1 MTESGKQKA
10 EVSDWRV
17 VRPHTTQSWKRN
29 TALLWIGVCA
39 YFLSACTLAPTP
51 TSTIAMPTFAVDY
64 SLIPRATFAPLPPQ
78 PTITP
83 GGSTTVSFSTDIQPI
98 FNANCI
104 SCHGGIAG
112 MWLTDYEHV
121 LARSI
126 NGAQVISG
134 NPEQSRLLHYV
145 ETGLMPPNAD
155 PLTPEQINLIRRWIA
170 EGAVKN

>member
-1 MTESGKQKA
+1 MTESRKQK
-10 EVSDWRV
+10 SKDWRV
-17 VRPHTTQSWKRN
+17 ARPRATLIGYPKVGW
-29 TALLWIGVCA
+29 LWFGICA
-39 YFLSACTLAPTP
+39 YFLSACAPTP
-51 TSTIAMPTFAVDY
+51 NPTATIPTFAVDY

-78 PTITP
+78 PTVTP
-83 GGSTTVSFSTDIQPI
+83 GGNGTVSFTTEIQPI

-121 LARSI
+121 MVGSI
-126 NGAQVISG
+126 NGAQVVPG
-134 NPEQSRLLHYV
+134 NPDESPLLHYV

-155 PLTPEQINLIRRWIA
+155 PLSPAQIERIRRWIA